1 MSTSAENG
9 IQRPVIVELIVSSAQ
24 DVLMMKDG
32 ADAEQPQVNEE
43 TRLIGQGA
51 ILDSLGLVSLI
62 VEVEQRVADELDLT
76 LILADERAMSQKR
89 SPFRSIGSLADYIC
103 DLVAEQGVHVGR

>member
-1 MSTSAENG
+1 MTYSSEVPIERAG
-9 IQRPVIVELIVSSAQ
+9 IIELITTSAQ
-24 DVLMMKDG
+24 DVLQMRDG
-32 ADAEQPQVNEE
+32 AGEQLPALGEE

-62 VEVEQRVADELDLT
+62 VEVEQRLSDELGIN

-89 SPFRSIGSLADYIC
+89 SPFRSIGALADYIC
-103 DLVAEQGVHVGR
+103 DLIAEQGAHA

>member
-1 MSTSAENG
+1 MNTSPEIPIERAG
-9 IQRPVIVELIVSSAQ
+9 IVTLITASAQ
-24 DVLMMKDG
+24 DVLQMRDG
-32 ADAEQPQVNEE
+32 AGAQLPALGEE

-62 VEVEQRVADELDLT
+62 VEVEQRLSDELGIH

-89 SPFRSIGSLADYIC
+89 SPFRSIGALADYIY
-103 DLVAEQGVHVGR
+103 DLMVGQAPHA

>member
-1 MSTSAENG
+1 MNTSPEIPIERAG
-9 IQRPVIVELIVSSAQ
+9 VVELIITSAQ
-24 DVLMMKDG
+24 DVLQMRDG
-32 ADAEQPQVNEE
+32 AGAQPMALGEE

-62 VEVEQRVADELDLT
+62 VEVEQRLSDELGVD

-89 SPFRSIGSLADYIC
+89 SPFRSIGALADYIY
-103 DLVAEQGVHVGR
+103 DLITEQGAHA

>member
-1 MSTSAENG
+1 MSTLSENTV
-9 IQRPVIVELIVSSAQ
+9 QRSIVVELIVTSAQ

-32 ADAEQPQVNEE
+32 MDAALPEINEE
-43 TRLIGQGA
+43 TRLIGQNA

-62 VEVEQRVADELDLT
+62 VEVEQHVADDLGVT

-103 DLVAEQGVHVGR
+103 DLVAEQGVNVGR

>member
-1 MSTSAENG
+1 MTYSSEVPIERVG
-9 IQRPVIVELIVSSAQ
+9 IIELITTSAQ
-24 DVLMMKDG
+24 DVLQMRDG
-32 ADAEQPQVNEE
+32 AGEQLPALGEE

-62 VEVEQRVADELDLT
+62 VEVEQRLSDELGIN

-89 SPFRSIGSLADYIC
+89 SPFRSIGALADYIC
-103 DLVAEQGVHVGR
+103 DLIAEQGAHA

>member
-1 MSTSAENG
+1 MNTSPEVPIERAG
-9 IQRPVIVELIVSSAQ
+9 VVALITASAQ
-24 DVLMMKDG
+24 DVLQMRDG
-32 ADAEQPQVNEE
+32 PEAQPMALGEE

-62 VEVEQRVADELDLT
+62 VEVEQRLSDELGID

-89 SPFRSIGSLADYIC
+89 SPFRSIGALADYIYE
-103 DLVAEQGVHVGR
+103 LITGQGAHA

>member
-1 MSTSAENG
+1 MNTSSEVSIERAG
-9 IQRPVIVELIVSSAQ
+9 IVELITASAQ
-24 DVLMMKDG
+24 DVLQMRDG
-32 ADAEQPQVNEE
+32 AEASLPELGEE

-62 VEVEQRVADELDLT
+62 VEVEQRLSDELGID

-89 SPFRSIGSLADYIC
+89 SPFRSIGALADYIY
-103 DLVAEQGVHVGR
+103 DLITGQEPHA

>member
-1 MSTSAENG
+1 MTYSSEVPIERAG
-9 IQRPVIVELIVSSAQ
+9 IIELITTSAQ
-24 DVLMMKDG
+24 DVLQMRDG
-32 ADAEQPQVNEE
+32 AGEQLPVLGEE

-62 VEVEQRVADELDLT
+62 VEVEQRLSDELGIN

-89 SPFRSIGSLADYIC
+89 SPFRSIGALADYIC
-103 DLVAEQGVHVGR
+103 DLIAEQGAHA

>member
-1 MSTSAENG
+1 MSSIPDTG
-9 IQRPVIVELIVSSAQ
+9 IQRQNVVDLIITSAQ
-24 DVLMMKDG
+24 DVQMMNSG
-32 ADAEQPQVNEE
+32 AETDAAQLTEE

-62 VEVEQRVADELDLT
+62 VEVEQRLADELDLT

-89 SPFRSIGSLADYIC
+89 SPFRSVGSLADYIC
-103 DLVAEQGVHVGR
+103 ELVAEQGISIGR